1 MKKLIFIVV
10 MFFLMVP
17 VSFSQGLGIGAGLSF
32 WTKND
37 ITLNNI
43 GIDLIN
49 KDEKVGFNANLR
61 LKFHSDFLT
70 YTINAGWNR
79 FVISNV
85 AFQPLS
91 VIDPDY
97 SRSDF
102 NFTLSQ
108 NIFPLAAG
116 LQFNL
121 VDVGLVDIYIGGE
134 AGCSFIKNSI
144 DNSGNSKIPS
154 MIMFGDETQIRFGAA
169 PSAGVEINLG
179 VITLD
184 VNARLQFMNLINRKE
199 GEALATYLMANVSV
213 FFSGR

>member
-1 MKKLIFIVV
+1 MKKLIFVVV
-10 MFFLMVP
+10 MFFSAVP
-17 VSFSQGLGIGAGLSF
+17 VSFSQGLGIGVGVSS
-32 WTKND
+32 WTQND

-49 KDEKVGFNANLR
+49 KDEKAGFNANLR
-61 LKFHSDFLT
+61 LKFHSGLLT

-85 AFQPLS
+85 SFQPLS
-91 VIDPDY
+91 IIDPDF
-97 SRSDF
+97 SRDNF

-108 NIFPLAAG
+108 NIFPLASG

-121 VDVGLVDIYIGGE
+121 FDVGLVDIYVGGE
-134 AGCSFIKNSI
+134 AGCSFIKNSV
-144 DNSGNSKIPS
+144 DNSGNSEIPS
-154 MIMFGDETQIRFGAA
+154 MIMFGDETQLRFGVA
-169 PSAGVEINLG
+169 PSVGVEINLG
-179 VITLD
+179 IITLD

-199 GEALATYLMANVSV
+199 SEALATYLMANVSV

>member
-1 MKKLIFIVV
+1 MKKLIFVVV
-10 MFFLMVP
+10 MFFLTVP
-17 VSFSQGLGIGAGLSF
+17 VSFSQGLGIGVGVSS
-32 WTKND
+32 WTQND

-43 GIDLIN
+43 GMDLIN
-49 KDEKVGFNANLR
+49 RDEKVGFNANLR
-61 LKFHSDFLT
+61 LKFYSGLLT

-85 AFQPLS
+85 AFRPLN
-91 VIDPDY
+91 ITTGTDDL
-97 SRSDF
+97 

-108 NIFPLAAG
+108 NIFPIAAG
-116 LQFNL
+116 LQFNI
-121 VDVGLVDIYIGGE
+121 VDVGLFNLYVGGE
-134 AGCSFIKNSI
+134 VGGSFIKNSV
-144 DNSGNSKIPS
+144 DNSGNSEIPS

>member
-1 MKKLIFIVV
+1 
-10 MFFLMVP
+10 MVP

-32 WTKND
+32 WTQND

-43 GIDLIN
+43 GMDLIN

-61 LKFHSDFLT
+61 LKFHSGFLT

-79 FVISNV
+79 FVISGV
-85 AFQPLS
+85 LFEP
-91 VIDPDY
+91 Y
-97 SRSDF
+97 SNLGTSNF

-108 NIFPLAAG
+108 NIFPIAAG
-116 LQFNL
+116 LQVNL
-121 VDVGLVDIYIGGE
+121 IDVGLINIYVGGE

-144 DNSGNSKIPS
+144 DNSGNSQIPS
-154 MIMFGDETQIRFGAA
+154 MIMFGDETQLRFGAA

-179 VITLD
+179 IITLD

-199 GEALATYLMANVSV
+199 GEELATYLMANVSV